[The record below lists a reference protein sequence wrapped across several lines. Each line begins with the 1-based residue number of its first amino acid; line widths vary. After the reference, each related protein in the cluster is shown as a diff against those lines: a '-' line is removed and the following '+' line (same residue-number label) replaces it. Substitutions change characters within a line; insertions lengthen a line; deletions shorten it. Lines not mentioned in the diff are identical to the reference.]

1 MEVGHEIIQL
11 GRHRLLCGDATNKED
26 VNKLLQGEVVDLLL
40 TDAPYGISIVQ
51 PSSDGGGQI
60 GGIGGPALR
69 PFKRQGRTQGRSG
82 NHTIQDK
89 KGERE
94 RESKWGTIGGGKPA
108 TFKKTRKSRNQCKTE
123 QNIHN
128 THTHTPNDNK
138 IIPARTYKPI
148 INDDKPFDPQHLLDL
163 NVPTILFGGN
173 YFADKLPPSNKWLVW
188 YKKPSLDGNRNH
200 FSDCEL
206 MWTNLPGKRVDC
218 YHHTWSG
225 MVRKGDRRVELA
237 ERVHPTQKPVGLLA
251 QLIEDY
257 TERGDTVLDLYGGS
271 GSTLIACEETGR
283 KCLMMELSPDYVQII
298 QQRYYAYISGESVV
312 EDELNYEQYNVGG
325 LDSWLT

>member
-94 RESKWGTIGGGKPA
+94 RANGVQSEEANPQHSRRQGKVGISAKPSK
-108 TFKKTRKSRNQCKTE
+108 TFT
-123 QNIHN
+123 
-128 THTHTPNDNK
+128 THTHLMITK
-138 IIPARTYKPI
+138 S
-148 INDDKPFDPQHLLDL
+148 FPQEHTNPSSTMTNPSTHNTFLTSMFPQSYSEETTSLTNSLLL
-163 NVPTILFGGN
+163 TSGLYGT
-173 YFADKLPPSNKWLVW
+173 
-188 YKKPSLDGNRNH
+188 RNH
-200 FSDCEL
+200 HLTATGIIS
-206 MWTNLPGKRVDC
+206 V
-218 YHHTWSG
+218 
-225 MVRKGDRRVELA
+225 
-237 ERVHPTQKPVGLLA
+237 
-251 QLIEDY
+251 
-257 TERGDTVLDLYGGS
+257 TV
-271 GSTLIACEETGR
+271 
-283 KCLMMELSPDYVQII
+283 
-298 QQRYYAYISGESVV
+298 
-312 EDELNYEQYNVGG
+312 N
-325 LDSWLT
+325 